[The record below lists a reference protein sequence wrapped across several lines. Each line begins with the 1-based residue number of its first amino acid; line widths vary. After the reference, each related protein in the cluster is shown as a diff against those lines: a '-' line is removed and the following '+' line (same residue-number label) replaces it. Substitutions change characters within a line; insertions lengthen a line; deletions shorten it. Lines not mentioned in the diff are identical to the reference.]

1 MAGKSSDYGLS
12 LAHTFFLRY
21 ILGTCLQALGTIE
34 KAADAYVTS
43 LEYQQYSPLREF
55 AEILY

>member
-1 MAGKSSDYGLS
+1 MGSLS
-12 LAHTFFLRY
+12 LTPTFFLRY

-43 LEYQQYSPLREF
+43 LEYQQYSPLRDF